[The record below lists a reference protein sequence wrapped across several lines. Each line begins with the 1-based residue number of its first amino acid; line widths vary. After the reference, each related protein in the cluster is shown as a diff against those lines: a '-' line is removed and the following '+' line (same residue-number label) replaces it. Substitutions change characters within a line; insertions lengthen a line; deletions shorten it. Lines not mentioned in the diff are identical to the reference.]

1 MAEVRNV
8 FVKSKMNKDL
18 DERLLPNG
26 EYREGRN
33 ISVSKS
39 EGPDEGVVE
48 NVLGNIKYSNFAF
61 ASNTEIIGTY
71 VDTDKDRI
79 YVFATNFTDS
89 SQDQLSN
96 FPLDNVPHPA
106 GGTIPGAKC
115 YIAYIQGPFNN
126 STSPASSI
134 IVEGDFLNF
143 SKTHPMLGIDLLEDL
158 LFFTDNRNQ
167 PRKIN
172 VETAIADSTYY
183 FNEDHISVSKF
194 APFSPISFLDNSDD
208 NTMKDNVSEYLP
220 SHSTSVVDAPSA
232 STVDLLFANEDIATS
247 PVTRFININKPEL
260 GYFKLTGIAA
270 NKKDL
275 TFEYPIG
282 SGITGALAMTEANSA
297 AVAYI
302 GAGTVAFNTGDV
314 LQFEQVNPYYDSDFD
329 GDEDYLKD
337 KFVRFSY
344 RFKYD
349 DGEYSLM
356 APFTQ
361 ALFIPKNFGY
371 FLDSAYSGETLR
383 DEKDT
388 ADSGIVKFMENQVT
402 SAAFKI
408 DLPPRYGIDVA
419 SPTAGPVQNEFFNN
433 FKVTEIQILAKE
445 SDGLAIKVVDDI
457 IVEDSLTSATDR
469 YYSYNYESFKP
480 FKTLP
485 DAVATRVHDK
495 VPIRAATQATAS
507 NRIIYG
513 NFIEKHASPENLNYS
528 LGVSAKKAIGALS
541 GGYSYSRKEYI
552 NHTLKQNR
560 SYKVGIVLVDRY
572 GRSSNVILRDDSISI
587 GVVGEKSSIYA
598 PYENIATTLNWP
610 GNNLKVTFNDIIP
623 PNKTD
628 GYPGIF
634 NGVFVAG
641 TVAPYAPAT
650 PLNPLGY
657 LTYKVVV
664 QQLEQEYYNV
674 YVPGATSGKITFTGE
689 VGDATVTGAKPS
701 FKRANNVSNIALYGD
716 NVNKV
721 PKELADVG
729 PTEEIYGSET
739 LLYPRVV
746 TKYIVSPTNWGA
758 PPLGPGIPWVPV
770 LALSQ
775 SSQVNQKSEFTVNSI
790 ISFNDLGPWTSS
802 KGKYGA
808 NSSYPNNFASSP
820 NTIFVDPLYLEASS
834 NPFVA
839 QIETDFLVG
848 FSPDLQNGVLATPIS
863 PDFSKNLNVFETDP
877 VESKIEIYNETTT
890 SGLIKPLNTE
900 ISTSTGGIGVDIA
913 TTGGTQE
920 PISLTLLE
928 DTTPSASAWIS
939 PEFQA
944 IDSNNTLM
952 STGTIELV
960 SITNGS
966 EAVVSPVPF
975 ELVPQ
980 GGFKYRLRVRST
992 APSQYFYWGQNS
1004 ADRTF
1009 NITLR
1014 ILANG
1019 DNLVTKQLLLSN
1031 VVPNLNPIP
1040 SAGALTWTLGEVGG
1054 GITYPIHISTPGP
1067 RHIGDVL
1074 GTIDLTTQ
1082 AFNGSVGTDLDNL
1095 EMVVEKPVDYIPD
1108 LFFRMTQDGNVLTLA
1123 TDDDPAVY
1131 TYGVHPFPP
1140 IPKNTPIVL
1149 KIVAKDAQGIS
1160 GCGETYYSLKI
1171 EITD

>member
-48 NVLGNIKYSNFAF
+48 NVLGNIQYSNFGF

-79 YVFATNFTDS
+79 YVFATNFIDS

-126 STSPASSI
+126 STSPAFSI
-134 IVEGDFLNF
+134 LVEGDFLNF

-194 APFSPISFLDNSDD
+194 APFSPISFLDSSDD
-208 NTMKDNVSEYLP
+208 STMKDEVSEYLP
-220 SHSTSVVDAPSA
+220 SHSTSVVDAPAA
-232 STVDLLFANEDIATS
+232 STVNLNWANADIATS

-260 GYFKLTGIAA
+260 GYFKLTGIDAT
-270 NKKDL
+270 KKNL

-282 SGITGALAMTEANSA
+282 STITGAAAMTEAIAA
-297 AVAYI
+297 AVTYI
-302 GAGTVAFNTGDV
+302 GTGTVAFDPGDV
-314 LQFEQVNPYYDSDFD
+314 LQFEQVNPYYDANFS

-371 FLDSAYSGETLR
+371 FLDSAFSGETQR
-383 DEKDT
+383 NEKDT

-402 SAAFKI
+402 SATFTI
-408 DLPPRYGIDVA
+408 DLPPRYNVDVA
-419 SPTAGPVQNEFFNN
+419 SPTAGPVQNEFFQN
-433 FKVTEIQILAKE
+433 FKVTEVQILAKE

-457 IVEDSLTSATDR
+457 VVEDQFTSATDR
-469 YYSYNYESFKP
+469 FYSYDYKSFKP

-485 DAVATRVHDK
+485 DAVTTRVHDK

-513 NFIEKHASPENLNYS
+513 NFIEKHASPENLNYY
-528 LGVSAKKAIGALS
+528 LGVSEKKAIGALAS
-541 GGYSYSRKEYI
+541 GYSYSRKEYI

-572 GRSSNVILRDDSISI
+572 GRSSNVILRDEAISLGI
-587 GVVGEKSSIYA
+587 VGEESSVYA
-598 PYENIATTLNWP
+598 PYENLVSTLNWP
-610 GNNLKVTFNDIIP
+610 GNNLKVTFNDLIP

-641 TVAPYAPAT
+641 TIAPYAPAT

-689 VGDATVTGAKPS
+689 VGDGTIANPPTPS
-701 FKRANNVSNIALYGD
+701 YKRANDVSNIVLYGD
-716 NVNKV
+716 NINKV

-746 TKYIVSPTNWGA
+746 TKYIISPTNYSTA
-758 PPLGPGIPWVPV
+758 WVPS

-790 ISFNDLGPWTSS
+790 ISFNDLGPWTANR
-802 KGKYGA
+802 GKYGL
-808 NSSYPNNFASSP
+808 NSSYPNNFVASP
-820 NTIFVDPLYLEASS
+820 NTIYVDPLYLEASS

-848 FSPDLQNGVLATPIS
+848 FSPDLQVGVLATPIS
-863 PDFSKNLNVFETDP
+863 PDFSKNLNVFETNP
-877 VESKIEIYNETTT
+877 VESKIEIYHETTT
-890 SGLIKPLNTE
+890 SGLIEPLNTS
-900 ISTSTGGIGVDIA
+900 ISASAGVGIGVDI
-913 TTGGTQE
+913 GTPVANPE
-920 PISLTLLE
+920 PISLTLQE
-928 DTTPSASAWIS
+928 DMVPSITSWIT

-944 IDSNNTLM
+944 VDAQNNLL
-952 STGTIELV
+952 SVGTIELV
-960 SITNGS
+960 SITNGN
-966 EAVVSPVPF
+966 EAVISPVPF
-975 ELVPQ
+975 ELVNTA
-980 GGFKYRLRVRST
+980 GFKYRLRVRST

-1004 ADRTF
+1004 DDRTF
-1009 NITLR
+1009 NVTLR

-1019 DNLVTKQLLLSN
+1019 NNLVTKQLLLSN
-1031 VVPNLNPIP
+1031 VFPSLSPIP
-1040 SAGALTWTLGEVGG
+1040 SAGALTWSLGEAGG

-1082 AFNGSVGTDLDNL
+1082 AFNGSAGADLDNL
-1095 EMVVEKPVDYIPD
+1095 EMVVESIYSSATS
-1108 LFFRMTQDGNVLTLA
+1108 FFRITQAGNVLTLT
-1123 TDDDPAVY
+1123 TDDDPISY
-1131 TYGVHPFPP
+1131 TYVT
-1140 IPKNTPIVL
+1140 KNTPLIL

-1160 GCGETYYSLKI
+1160 GCGETYYSVKI

>member
-18 DERLLPNG
+18 DERLLPSG
-26 EYREGRN
+26 EYRDGRN
-33 ISVSKS
+33 ISISKS

-48 NVLGNIKYSNFAF
+48 NILGNIKYSNFNF
-61 ASNTEIIGTY
+61 AVNKEIIGTY

-79 YVFATNFTDS
+79 YIFATNFVDS

-96 FPLDNVPHPA
+96 FPVDNVPHPA
-106 GGTIPGAKC
+106 GGTIPGSKC

-126 STSPASSI
+126 STSPASGVL
-134 IVEGDFLNF
+134 VEGSFLNF
-143 SKTHPMLGIDLLEDL
+143 SKTHPMLGVDLLEDL

-183 FNEDHISVSKF
+183 FNEDHISVAKF
-194 APFSPISFLDNSDD
+194 APFSPISFLNNSNE
-208 NTMKDNVSEYLP
+208 NTMQDNISEYLP
-220 SHSTSVVDAPSA
+220 SHSTSVVNTLTS
-232 STVDLLFANEDIATS
+232 STVNLEFANIDIATS

-260 GYFKLTGIAA
+260 GYFKLTNITGSQK
-270 NKKDL
+270 NL

-282 SGITGALAMTEANSA
+282 SNITGASAVSEASNA
-297 AVAYI
+297 AAKYI
-302 GAGTVAFNTGDV
+302 GSGTAAFEARDV
-314 LQFEQVNPYYDSDFD
+314 IQFEQVNPYYNADFD
-329 GDEDYLKD
+329 GDDEYLKD

-361 ALFIPKNFGY
+361 SLFIPKNFGY
-371 FLDSAYSGETLR
+371 FLDSGYNTTETLR

-402 SAAFKI
+402 SATFKI
-408 DLPPRYGIDVA
+408 DLPPRYSVDVA
-419 SPTAGPVQNEFFNN
+419 SPTAGSVQSDFFNN

-445 SDGLAIKVVDDI
+445 SDGIAIKVVDDI
-457 IVEDSLTSATDR
+457 IVEDQLTSNTDR
-469 YYSYNYESFKP
+469 YYSYSYESFKP

-485 DAVATRVHDK
+485 DAASTRVHDK
-495 VPIRAATQATAS
+495 VPIRAAAQATAS

-513 NFIEKHASPENLNYS
+513 NFIENHASPENLNYY
-528 LGVSAKKAIGALS
+528 LGVSEKKAIGSVS

-560 SYKVGIVLVDRY
+560 SYKVGIVLIDRY
-572 GRSSNVILRDDSISI
+572 GRSSNVILRDESISL
-587 GVVGEKSSIYA
+587 GLAGEKSSVYA
-598 PYENIATTLNWP
+598 PYENLVSTLNWP
-610 GNNLKVTFNDIIP
+610 GNNIKISFSDIIP
-623 PNKTD
+623 TSKTN

-634 NGVFVAG
+634 NGIHSG
-641 TVAPYAPAT
+641 ST

-674 YVPGATSGKITFTGE
+674 YVPGATSGKIVFTGE
-689 VGDATVTGAKPS
+689 VGDGTLTTPAKPS
-701 FKRANNVSNIALYGD
+701 YKRANNVSNIVLYGD
-716 NVNKV
+716 NINKV

-746 TKYIVSPTNWGA
+746 TKYIVSPTNYSASWL
-758 PPLGPGIPWVPV
+758 PS

-775 SSQVNQKSEFTVNSI
+775 SSQVYQKNEFTVNSI
-790 ISFNDLGPWTSS
+790 VSFNDLGPWTANR
-802 KGKYGA
+802 GKYA
-808 NSSYPNNFASSP
+808 QKSSYPNNFATT
-820 NTIFVDPLYLEASS
+820 NTVYIDPLYLEASS

-839 QIETDFLVG
+839 QIETNFLVG
-848 FSPDLQNGVLATPIS
+848 FSPDLQNGVSTSTP
-863 PDFSKNLNVFETDP
+863 PTFSKNLNVFETDP

-890 SGLIKPLNTE
+890 SGLIKPLNSS
-900 ISTSTGGIGVDIA
+900 IATSSGGIGVDIA
-913 TTGGTQE
+913 TPVANPE
-920 PISLTLLE
+920 PISLTASE
-928 DTTPSASAWIS
+928 NIIPSNSAWIC
-939 PEFQA
+939 PEFQTV
-944 IDSNNTLM
+944 DSNNTLM
-952 STGTIELV
+952 SVGTIELV
-960 SITNGS
+960 SITNGNG
-966 EAVVSPVPF
+966 AVISPAPF
-975 ELVPQ
+975 ELVNTT
-980 GGFKYRLRVRST
+980 GFRYRLRAT
-992 APSQYFYWGQNS
+992 QYFYWGQDSN
-1004 ADRTF
+1004 DRTF
-1009 NITLR
+1009 NVTLR

-1019 DNLVTKQLLLSN
+1019 NNLVTKQLLLSN
-1031 VVPNLNPIP
+1031 VDPSLNPIP
-1040 SAGALTWTLGEVGG
+1040 SASALTWTLGKVGG
-1054 GITYPIHISTPGP
+1054 SITYPIHISTPGP

-1082 AFNGSVGTDLDNL
+1082 AFNGSAGTDLDNL
-1095 EMVVEKPVDYIPD
+1095 EMVVEKPVDSTTD
-1108 LFFRMTQDGNVLTLA
+1108 VFFRMTQDGNVLTLT
-1123 TDDDPAVY
+1123 TDDDPVVY
-1131 TYGVHPFPP
+1131 TYVN
-1140 IPKNTPIVL
+1140 KNTPIVL

-1160 GCGETYYSLKI
+1160 GSGETYYSLKI